1 MTRRPQAHSL
11 SPLKHDCPDSKG
23 RLEYHLHALS
33 HLTTHVWPDRM
44 WKVLQAVRNRL
55 NVLPAAPGVM
65 STTEVMADSSAHGR
79 FGLELYDSGRYMRL
93 DAAAQRALNVL
104 KSKLDANDNFSLYG
118 LLNRAKTPMGKR
130 LCKVRIQRIVAWC

>member
-1 MTRRPQAHSL
+1 MT
-11 SPLKHDCPDSKG
+11 
-23 RLEYHLHALS
+23 
-33 HLTTHVWPDRM
+33 
-44 WKVLQAVRNRL
+44 
-55 NVLPAAPGVM
+55 APGVLAF
-65 STTEVMADSSAHGR
+65 TEVLADSEAHGK

-130 LCKVRIQRIVAWC
+130 LCKARLFSCWMAWRSVNECLSAMFD

>member
-1 MTRRPQAHSL
+1 MLA
-11 SPLKHDCPDSKG
+11 
-23 RLEYHLHALS
+23 
-33 HLTTHVWPDRM
+33 
-44 WKVLQAVRNRL
+44 VL
-55 NVLPAAPGVM
+55 APGVM

-104 KSKLDANDNFSLYG
+104 KSKLDANENFSLYG

-130 LCKVRIQRIVAWC
+130 LCKVGCD